1 MAGGDRLVSSAGA
14 DRLLPVH
21 YKRAGR
27 ALSECGRLANVNNS
41 PEHGPILRGA
51 VGFRR
56 ALRFAKATE
65 DYDRP
70 RCSSV
75 LHSSE

>member
-1 MAGGDRLVSSAGA
+1 MAGGDRLVDCA
-14 DRLLPVH
+14 DADQLLPVH
-21 YKRAGR
+21 YKRARR
-27 ALSECGRLANVNNS
+27 ALSECGRLANINNP
-41 PEHGPILRGA
+41 PEHCPVLRGM
-51 VGFRR
+51 VRFRR

-65 DYDRP
+65 HYDRP